1 MTNNAAAIAIGKNIK
16 TLRKGMGLTQQEL
29 ADMVGLSKTYLG
41 QIERGLVNP
50 SVDKLHLIA
59 SAMGYY
65 MDVSFVKAE

>member
-1 MTNNAAAIAIGKNIK
+1 
-16 TLRKGMGLTQQEL
+16 MGLTQQEL